1 MVKMVS
7 KNDRKVIEVN
17 GAPFLMLAG
26 EVHNSSASSIAEME
40 KIYEGCNSG
49 RRIRDKNQRGE
60 PSETQANDRDRGKA
74 DPVAYHEN
82 VFRLRIS

>member
-40 KIYEGCNSG
+40 KIY
-49 RRIRDKNQRGE
+49 D
-60 PSETQANDRDRGKA
+60 KA
-74 DPVAYHEN
+74 DVLGLNCLLVPVT
-82 VFRLRIS
+82 